1 MLTVL
6 FGLTG
11 AVVYGFADFL
21 GGLASRRIRPVAVTA
36 VAAAI
41 GIVPL
46 LVGLAVLGGRRRGRA
61 PSGAPSPDC
70 PARSGSCCST
80 PRWRSAR

>member
-6 FGLTG
+6 FGLSG
-11 AVVYGFADFL
+11 AIVYGFADFL
-21 GGLASRRIRPVAVTA
+21 GGLASRQIRPVVVTA

-46 LVGLAVLGGRRRGRA
+46 LVGLVVLGGVFSWPAAAG
-61 PSGAPSPDC
+61 
-70 PARSGSCCST
+70 ARSPGSPAVSGCCCST
-80 PRWRSAR
+80 RHSRSDR

>member
-41 GIVPL
+41 GILPL
-46 LVGLAVLGGRRRGRA
+46 LIGLAVLGGTPSWAGTLWGA
-61 PSGAPSPDC
+61 VAGLSGAV
-70 PARSGSCCST
+70 GVLLL
-80 PRWRSAR
+80 